1 MALRPPPV
9 ERRAGPSELSGSWH
23 RAEQL
28 FSIWCVRTTLALDSD
43 LTTKARIRDTAMEMF
58 GAEGVAATSLR
69 AVAGAA
75 RVSPGLVVHHF
86 GSKQGLVRAVDEAVV
101 ARIDLALS
109 EVPVEGGGHDVLAER
124 AEVVVAFLRSQPSLC
139 DYLGRALSEGTEAS
153 EELFHRL
160 FTFAARDGRLVA
172 AGLLRGDSDPF
183 WRAMHQVVLI
193 VGPLMLRRLIERELG
208 GELFSEENAAR
219 WMRART
225 DLLEHGLY
233 VAEPE

>member
-1 MALRPPPV
+1 MRIA
-9 ERRAGPSELSGSWH
+9 H
-23 RAEQL
+23 
-28 FSIWCVRTTLALDSD
+28 ALDSD
-43 LTTKARIRDTAMEMF
+43 LTTKARIRDTAMELF

-69 AVAGAA
+69 GVAGAA
-75 RVSPGLVVHHF
+75 GVSPGLVVHHF

-109 EVPVEGGGHDVLAER
+109 EVPIESGGYDVLAER
-124 AEVVVAFLRSQPSLC
+124 AEVVAAFFRSRPSLC
-139 DYLGRALSEGTEAS
+139 DYLGRALSERTEAS
-153 EELFHRL
+153 AELFHRL

-172 AGLLRGDSDPF
+172 AGVLRGDSDPF

-233 VAEPE
+233 VAGAASRG